1 MTPGFTRGINR
12 SSLLIFAI
20 AFLDA
25 VGIGIVF
32 PTLPG
37 LLRSLLDGKGDIA
50 EHYGFL
56 LAAYAATMLL
66 SSPLLGALSDRYGRR
81 PLLLCSLF
89 GTALDDL
96 VMALAPTLSI
106 LYLGRTLAGFT
117 GANYTVANAY
127 LTDITTEENRSAAFG
142 RMSACF
148 GVGIIAGPV
157 LGGLA
162 GTYSLRAPFYLAAAL
177 NGLSAL
183 ICLFILPESRRSAR
197 QGLERVPMRWT
208 QLNPLASLRSIGSLH
223 GVSRLLYVICT
234 VEMVGQVPAV
244 LWVVYGTAH
253 FGWTPAVVG
262 VSLALFGLIHALVQ
276 AFLPALVEKRV
287 KREGTV
293 LIGMASDSL
302 GYVLFSFAR
311 STAAAFSFMPLL
323 CVGGLAQPALQ
334 AMLTSKAGEDQQG
347 ELQGVITSLN
357 SLIAIVGPIAMASL
371 YAVLQRAWPEYPGSV
386 WMFAALLYFPCF
398 VLLLRGGGKWS

>member
-1 MTPGFTRGINR
+1 MKLSFTR
-12 SSLLIFAI
+12 SSLLIFGL

-37 LLRSLLDGKGDIA
+37 LLRSLLDGKGEIA
-50 EHYGFL
+50 QHYGFL
-56 LAAYAATMLL
+56 LAAYAATMFL

-81 PLLLCSLF
+81 PLLLFSLF

-148 GVGIIAGPV
+148 GVGIIAGPA

-162 GTYSLRAPFYLAAAL
+162 GVYSLRAPFYLAAAL

-183 ICLFILPESRRSAR
+183 ICFFALPESRHDTRRNTRASS
-197 QGLERVPMRWT
+197 ERAPMRWT

-262 VSLALFGLIHALVQ
+262 VSLAFFGLVHALVQ

-287 KREGTV
+287 HREGTV

-311 STAAAFSFMPLL
+311 NTGAAFSFMPLL

-334 AMLTSKAGEDQQG
+334 AMLTSKAGENQQG
-347 ELQGVITSLN
+347 ELQGVLTGLN
-357 SLIAIVGPIAMASL
+357 SLIAIVGPIAVASL
-371 YAVLQRAWPEYPGSV
+371 YAVLQGAWPGYPGSV
-386 WMFAALLYFPCF
+386 WMFAIVLYVPCF
-398 VLLLRGGGKWS
+398 VLLLKGRRG